1 MLNGGGIRAGKN
13 YDPGARISH
22 GDILAELPFN
32 NRVVVVEIA
41 GAALRRAM
49 ENGLSLLPQP
59 SGRFPQVSG
68 IALQL
73 DLARKAGER
82 VTAMQVGGAPLV
94 DDKIYRVAVLDFLAR
109 GGDDYTM
116 FRDATRVTPDNDAP
130 MLVNE
135 VVGYLRRLGT
145 ARTGVEGRIVVK

>member
-1 MLNGGGIRAGKN
+1 
-13 YDPGARISH
+13 
-22 GDILAELPFN
+22 
-32 NRVVVVEIA
+32 
-41 GAALRRAM
+41 M
-49 ENGLSLLPQP
+49 ENGLTLLPQP

-68 IALQL
+68 ISLQF
-73 DLARKAGER
+73 DLSRKAGER
-82 VTAMQVGGAPLV
+82 VTAMQVGGAPLI
-94 DDKIYRVAVLDFLAR
+94 DDKTYRVAVVDFLAR

-135 VVGYLRRLGT
+135 VVGYLRKLGT